1 MTEEIINALSKI
13 EGLKVTARTS
23 SFVYK
28 AKKMDVRHI
37 GNELGVS
44 TVLEGSVRK
53 SQNTVRITA
62 QLIRT
67 DNGFHIWSENFDREL
82 ENVFQLQDEISLLIA
97 DKIRENFGHI
107 SIDEH
112 LVTPQTSNL
121 RSYELFLKGRFFF
134 FTWNLFDI
142 EKAIA
147 FFKDSI
153 AADPAYDQPYF
164 GAAWC
169 YSLLG
174 SWGHMDKEEAF
185 RHAESYLAQ
194 GSKLGK
200 DSVDRFFAHAV
211 HEFWGSWDYKRAYKS
226 LQNALSVNPQHPE
239 TLDFMAELNRSTGD
253 FATAI
258 SLNEKAMEY
267 NPMSTN
273 AHYTRATL
281 LYFQS
286 RFEESLG
293 FIRKG
298 LSIDPSFELL
308 HQLQVVCLIHLD
320 SQEDLDVY
328 LRSAQISPL
337 LSRIGKALYQLLHG
351 EQVRETHRLLEEID
365 QLDSPPLYPWDIY
378 LTLHSGDTQGAMQRL
393 QTLVE
398 AHMGQ
403 VVNFKNDPFLSTL
416 RDHPTFQALV
426 RSSFPET
433 EIDIRQPVPHK
444 TRESSLT
451 PNEVSQYIEALKS
464 RMDEESVYLD
474 TALTL
479 RDLAEKIS
487 LHPNK
492 LSWLLNEK
500 VGKNFNDYVNGYRLK
515 AFQQKAVDPA
525 NEHLTLLGLAYES
538 GFTSKT
544 VFNDFFKKSTGLTP
558 KAWLKDTRNP

>member
-28 AKKMDVRHI
+28 GKKMDVRHI

-82 ENVFQLQDEISLLIA
+82 QNIFQLQDEISLLIA

-107 SIDEH
+107 TIAEN
-112 LVTPQTSNL
+112 LVTPPTINL

-142 EKAIA
+142 AKAIPY
-147 FFKDSI
+147 FTDSI

-164 GAAWC
+164 GAGWC

-174 SWGHMDKEEAF
+174 SWGHMEKIEAF
-185 RHAESYLAQ
+185 RLADDYLER
-194 GSKLGK
+194 GSRLGK
-200 DSVDRFFAHAV
+200 PSVDRFFAQAV
-211 HEFWGSWDYKRAYKS
+211 HQFWGSWDYQNAYKN
-226 LQNALSVNPQHPE
+226 LQSALEVNPQHPE
-239 TLDFMAELNRSTGD
+239 TLDFMAEINRSMGD
-253 FATAI
+253 FPTALA
-258 SLNEKAMEY
+258 LNEQAMRY
-267 NPMSTN
+267 NPLSTN
-273 AHYTRATL
+273 VHYTRATL

-286 RFEESLG
+286 RFEESLE
-293 FIRKG
+293 FIAKG
-298 LSIDPSFELL
+298 LSIDPNFELL

-320 SQEDLDVY
+320 SKKNLEAFVQSEQV
-328 LRSAQISPL
+328 SPL
-337 LSRIGKALYQLLHG
+337 LSRVGVALYGLLHG
-351 EQVRETHRLLEEID
+351 EEVADIERLLQEID
-365 QLDSPPLYPWDIY
+365 QQDSPPLYPWDIY
-378 LTLHSGDTQGAMQRL
+378 LMLHSGDKQGAMRRL
-393 QTLVE
+393 ETMVQSQ
-398 AHMGQ
+398 MGQ
-403 VVNFKNDPFLSTL
+403 VANFKNDPFLTEL
-416 RDHPTFQALV
+416 HRDPDFQALIQ
-426 RSSFPET
+426 SSFPDT
-433 EIDIRQPVPHK
+433 PLATGKPIAQKR
-444 TRESSLT
+444 REQVLAPT
-451 PNEVSQYIEALKS
+451 EVSQYIKALATS
-464 RMDEESVYLD
+464 MEEQKVYLSID
-474 TALTL
+474 LTL
-479 RDLAEKIS
+479 RDLAEKIA

-500 VGKNFNDYVNGYRLK
+500 VGKNFNDYVNGYRLR
-515 AFQQKAVDPA
+515 AFQQKAVDPS

-558 KAWLKDTRNP
+558 KAWLKEARNS